1 MIYDFDRVIDRR
13 HTACHRYDNDPTGK
27 RICLGIADMDFAV
40 APPITAALENRLSH
54 PIYSYTLDEERRY
67 NAVIHWQQSRHGFT
81 PRKEDIFWVP
91 SVMGAIGW
99 LLQALTEPG
108 DGIVIQPPVYNPFPS
123 VIGANGRTVVENR
136 LLYSEETGWDVDLEG
151 LEDAFRTTGAKILLL
166 CSPHN
171 PVGMYFPRERL
182 RQMVDIC
189 RRHGAYLISDET
201 HSDFY
206 FHGNAHTT
214 IFQACPEADECC
226 VLLTSTSKSF
236 NLAGINQA
244 YAIIR
249 SDKLRAALGRMAG
262 QNGNPHNIL
271 AFEAMIAAYTKCG
284 DWMDQLCTY
293 LGESADQACKFING
307 EIPGWSIREPDATFF
322 LWPRSER
329 PIGEIMP
336 WLLDEALV
344 EMRDGERYNP
354 MPGHHNLRMCFGTPK
369 SVLMEALE
377 RIAEVLKRH
386 GC

>member
-1 MIYDFDRVIDRR
+1 
-13 HTACHRYDNDPTGK
+13 
-27 RICLGIADMDFAV
+27 
-40 APPITAALENRLSH
+40 
-54 PIYSYTLDEERRY
+54 
-67 NAVIHWQQSRHGFT
+67 
-81 PRKEDIFWVP
+81 
-91 SVMGAIGW
+91 
-99 LLQALTEPG
+99 
-108 DGIVIQPPVYNPFPS
+108 
-123 VIGANGRTVVENR
+123 
-136 LLYSEETGWDVDLEG
+136 
-151 LEDAFRTTGAKILLL
+151 
-166 CSPHN
+166 
-171 PVGMYFPRERL
+171 
-182 RQMVDIC
+182 MVDIC

-377 RIAEVLKRH
+377 RIADVLKRH